1 VGSATLAE
9 RILAGDRAVIDRL
22 VESSWPALRW
32 AVPGALTDPAELRQ
46 AARAELVEI
55 ARAYEPARDGD
66 FAAHAGRRLRRL
78 VDRVLRRE
86 RRRRDR
92 QIPLDQLP
100 EELHPR
106 VPAPPGT
113 PPRNRRVRRA
123 LRRLPPRL
131 RAVIVRLYYRE
142 LTAREIAA
150 QDGTHPDELER
161 AHRRALARMRRDLR
175 GPRP

>member
-1 VGSATLAE
+1 MVSATLAE
-9 RILAGDRAVIDRL
+9 RVLAGDQAAIEGL
-22 VESSWPALRW
+22 VQSCSPALRW
-32 AVPGALTDPAELRQ
+32 GVPGALTDAAELRQ
-46 AARAELVEI
+46 AARAELVGI
-55 ARAYEPARDGD
+55 ARADEPARDGD

-100 EELHPR
+100 EELHPC
-106 VPAPPGT
+106 VPEPPEA

-131 RAVIVRLYYRE
+131 RAVVVRLYYRE
-142 LTAREIAA
+142 LSALEIAA
-150 QDGTHPDELER
+150 QDGTHPNELER
-161 AHRRALARMRRDLR
+161 ARRRALARMKRDLR